1 MRDWPICVSRD
12 ENAMFSSKNEQ
23 LAINFRKTTMEEVK
37 KVSEPDLFFESFK
50 GIKIRHFR
58 RELVFEG

>member
-23 LAINFRKTTMEEVK
+23 LAINFRKTIMEVAE
-37 KVSEPDLFFESFK
+37 KVSELDLFLNHSKE
-50 GIKIRHFR
+50 
-58 RELVFEG
+58 